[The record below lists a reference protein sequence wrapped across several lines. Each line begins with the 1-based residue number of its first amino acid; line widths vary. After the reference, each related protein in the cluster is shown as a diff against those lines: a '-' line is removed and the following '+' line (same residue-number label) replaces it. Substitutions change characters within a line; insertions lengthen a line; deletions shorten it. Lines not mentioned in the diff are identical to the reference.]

1 MNKIVKLAIIAII
14 ISVSI
19 SMLSTSLFSEGIPT
33 PQKTISKVMQ
43 FDRDPKIRTW
53 LLRVAEGVCEC
64 CRSEAPFNQPDG
76 AAYLEIH
83 HLCQLTDGGSDTIQ
97 NAVVVCPNC
106 HRELHFGSR
115 NPELTRKLY
124 QEINRLVPE

>member
-83 HLCQLTDGGSDTIQ
+83 HLRQLTDGGSDTITAIIGLVGLCVDNQ
-97 NAVVVCPNC
+97 SV
-106 HRELHFGSR
+106 
-115 NPELTRKLY
+115 
-124 QEINRLVPE
+124 RLSGY